1 MMSVPAVPV
10 TTVEVRVWNVVADR
24 VGVRAEVRGEVS
36 GEVSAGVSAARSA
49 ALIVAPGAP
58 QNAKASA
65 VARC

>member
-10 TTVEVRVWNVVADR
+10 RTVVVRVWNVVADR
-24 VGVRAEVRGEVS
+24 VGVRTEVRGEVS
-36 GEVSAGVSAARSA
+36 GEVSAARSA